1 MFTIPNRQMRVK
13 ALEFSKVSTT
23 SIAPKETVSYTKE
36 TQTITTQVES
46 EGLYFNYLLN
56 IYKRNTNYYYP
67 S

>member
-1 MFTIPNRQMRVK
+1 MK

-46 EGLYFNYLLN
+46 EGF
-56 IYKRNTNYYYP
+56 IF
-67 S
+67 